1 MTVQFLRKIS
11 LLVGTSSGDGID
23 LSDLRV
29 RFYVQRGDRE
39 TPNSARIRVYNLSG
53 KTANTLV
60 NLEFTRVVLQA
71 GYEGNFGIIFDG
83 SIVQARRGRE
93 SPTDTYVDITAADGD
108 AAYLFAHVNLTLAAG
123 STAIDHFNACAGAMV
138 KYGVRVGYVPD
149 LPHRPLPRGKV
160 MSGPARSYLR
170 EFART
175 TDTLWSIQ
183 SGKLQVVPRT
193 SVMPGEVQVI
203 NSRTG
208 MIGLPQQT
216 IDGINVTALL
226 NPRIQISCVIQLNN
240 NSIQQAEYS
249 LANSQQIANYNAT
262 QQNKLNGNAYGD
274 GYYYVMDIS
283 HWGDTRGNDWYTHM
297 ICLAVDATLLNL
309 DLFNKSQ
316 QSVSGPVPLGV
327 INGEIQRP
335 IGY

>member
-1 MTVQFLRKIS
+1 MTLQYLRKLS
-11 LLVGTSSGDGID
+11 LQVGNASGDGLD
-23 LSDLRV
+23 LSDMRI

-53 KTANTLV
+53 NTANRLV
-60 NLEFTRVVLQA
+60 DQEFTRVVLQA
-71 GYEGNFGIIFDG
+71 GYEQNFGVVFDG

-93 SPTDTYVDITAADGD
+93 SPVDTYVDITAADGD

-123 STAIDHFNACAGAMV
+123 STSIDHFNACAGAMV
-138 KYGVRVGYVPD
+138 KYGVRVGYMPD

-160 MSGPARSYLR
+160 MFGKAREYLR
-170 EFART
+170 EFAHT
-175 TDTLWSIQ
+175 TETLWSIQ
-183 SGKLQVVPRT
+183 DSKIQVVPRT

-216 IDGINVTALL
+216 LDGINVTALL
-226 NPRIQISCVIQLNN
+226 NPRIRISGVIQLNN
-240 NSIQQAEYS
+240 SSIQQVEYS
-249 LANSQQIANYNAT
+249 LANGQQVANYNAT
-262 QQNKLNGNAYGD
+262 QQNKINGSIYGD

-283 HWGDTRGNDWYTHM
+283 HWGDTRRNDWYTHM
-297 ICLAVDATLLNL
+297 ICLAIDASVLNL

-316 QSVSGPVPLGV
+316 QYVSGPVPLGV
-327 INGEIQRP
+327 ITRRSNA
-335 IGY
+335 Y